1 MARPED
7 SVTRTLRRAMVERQ
21 IAARGISDRD
31 LLDAFLTVPRHL
43 FVPEGGDAADAY
55 GDFPLPIGYG
65 QTISQPFIVALMVSM
80 LMCRRGSKVLE
91 IGTGSGYQ
99 TAILAVLGFEVI
111 SLEVV
116 IPLAVRAR
124 RALSSILPEADV
136 RIITA
141 DGHAGWEPCAPY
153 DGVLV
158 SAAPVAMP
166 MQLSDQLADG
176 GRMVLPIGPVG
187 SAQRLYSV
195 VRGASGLEVV
205 PGEHVRFVPL
215 VRRDG
220 PAGDGVPV

>member
-1 MARPED
+1 MALPEV
-7 SVTRTLRRAMVERQ
+7 SGTRILRRAMVERQ
-21 IAARGISDRD
+21 IAARGIADKD
-31 LLDAFLTVPRHL
+31 LLDAFLMVPRHM
-43 FVPEGGDAADAY
+43 FIAEGRAAADAY

-80 LMCRRGSKVLE
+80 LMCRRGSRVLE

-124 RALSSILPEADV
+124 KALSSILPEADV
-136 RIITA
+136 RIIAA
-141 DGHAGWEPCAPY
+141 DGHAGWLPRAPY

-158 SAAPVAMP
+158 SAAPAAIP
-166 MQLSDQLADG
+166 AQLSDQIADG
-176 GRMVLPIGPVG
+176 GRMVLPVGPVG
-187 SAQRLYSV
+187 GAQRLYSV

-215 VRRDG
+215 VRRGG